1 MKVVCPGCESRI
13 VEVDAFPCTCGY
25 RPTEGRE
32 KLIERWQVPAGRE
45 AEVER
50 AILLRRTSEMMGF
63 VLSVLVMF
71 IVGIGTHHGLAYLGS
86 TENSLWANEN
96 VRHLLT
102 GGAMLL
108 TFFLV
113 RSLVTPPLPVG
124 KREAEL
130 VG

>member
-13 VEVDAFPCTCGY
+13 VDMESFPCACGY
-25 RPTEGRE
+25 RISGDRE
-32 KLIERWQVPAGRE
+32 RIVERWQVPAGRE

-50 AILLRRTSEMMGF
+50 AILLRRTSKMMGM
-63 VLSVLVMF
+63 VLSALVMF
-71 IVGIGTHHGLAYLGS
+71 ILGIGTHHGLAYLGS
-86 TENSLWANEN
+86 AENSLLGNEN
-96 VRHLLT
+96 ARNLLT
-102 GGAMLL
+102 GGAMLV

-113 RSLVTPPLPVG
+113 RWLVTPPLPVG